1 MSSSLLDSSPSSQVP
16 AKRGLS
22 TGDFKK
28 RPRILGWMGGLV
40 RQIGSGI
47 DGLMGLVTLLLG
59 LAVVATLPIANLLSL
74 GYLLE
79 ASRRVAVLGRLRD
92 GFVGVRAAAR
102 LGWLLAGI
110 SGFALVLWYVSQV
123 WQSWLRGLVALS
135 LLVAL
140 HVWSACL
147 RGGRLRHFLWP
158 RPIFAIRCLHPKNYG
173 VARDAVWHYVTGLR
187 LPYYFWLG
195 LRGFAGAF
203 VWLFVPVT
211 LLAIGSQVDPP
222 AAVFFILAG
231 GVGLAFVLFHLP
243 FLQTRLAIQNNW
255 RAQFEVR
262 ANRQMFARAP
272 WAYVTAMLFV
282 VALTLPL
289 LVFKIE
295 IIPREAAWLPSMLFV
310 LSIFPA
316 RLLVGWAYH
325 HAQRRHER
333 AHWLFRTSGRL
344 LVLPVALAYVLLVF
358 LSQYVSWYGIASL
371 YEQHAFMVPVP
382 FLGL

>member
-1 MSSSLLDSSPSSQVP
+1 M
-16 AKRGLS
+16 
-22 TGDFKK
+22 
-28 RPRILGWMGGLV
+28 
-40 RQIGSGI
+40 RQIGSVI
-47 DGLMGLVTLLLG
+47 DAIMGLATLVLG

-79 ASRRVAVLGRLRD
+79 ASRRVAVAGRLRD
-92 GFVGVRAAAR
+92 GFIGVRTAAR

-123 WQSWLRGLVALS
+123 WQSARLIDPSSTITQAWLRGLVVLS

-147 RGGRLRHFLWP
+147 RGGRLWHFLWP
-158 RPIFAIRCLHPKNYG
+158 RPIFAIRCLHPKNYV

-195 LRGFAGAF
+195 LRGFAGAV

-211 LLAIGSQVDPP
+211 LLAIGSQVNPP

-231 GVGLAFVLFHLP
+231 AAGLAFVLFHLP
-243 FLQTRLAIQNNW
+243 FLQTRMAIENNW

-325 HAQRRHER
+325 HAQRRSER